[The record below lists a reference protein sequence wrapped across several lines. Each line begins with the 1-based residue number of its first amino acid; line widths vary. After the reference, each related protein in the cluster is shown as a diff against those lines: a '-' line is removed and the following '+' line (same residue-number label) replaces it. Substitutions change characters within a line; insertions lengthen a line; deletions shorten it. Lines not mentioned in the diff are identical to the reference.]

1 MPEALFATIHEEEP
15 VTWTR
20 EEIEQVVKQSGF
32 YNSGVISYT
41 IKTGGLA
48 IRNGTGSSPDLAS
61 DNNNNHHHAPTTA
74 TYIADPAN
82 GNNNN
87 HHHAPTTAT
96 YIADLANNPAK
107 DIINLDT
114 SLHVD
119 SLLHNRL
126 ILACQDQAAYSYAC
140 FKPSATIPGLVNDL
154 QSSID
159 TYEKTYS
166 TRPAPTHMAETDEP
180 FTYYTGRKFHRNGRG
195 GFRCPHHD
203 QYTHSQQRPRS
214 TAQRT
219 QQCFVCKKKGMG

>member
-20 EEIEQVVKQSGF
+20 EEIEQLVKQSGF

-48 IRNGTGSSPDLAS
+48 ITIGTGSSPDLAS
-61 DNNNNHHHAPTTA
+61 
-74 TYIADPAN
+74 

-87 HHHAPTTAT
+87 HHHAPTTPT
-96 YIADLANNPAK
+96 YIADPAK
-107 DIINLDT
+107 DIISLDAPR
-114 SLHVD
+114 VD
-119 SLLHNRL
+119 SLLHNQL
-126 ILACQDQAAYSYAC
+126 ILACQDQVACSY
-140 FKPSATIPGLVNDL
+140 
-154 QSSID
+154 SSID
-159 TYEKTYS
+159 TYEKTHS
-166 TRPAPTHMAETDEP
+166 TRPAPTYMAETDEP
-180 FTYYTGRKFHRNGRG
+180 STYYNGRKFYRNGRG
-195 GFRCPHHD
+195 GFRCPYHD